1 MQRIQKT
8 VDKVQYEYY
17 YVYIANKRQ
26 QKGERKLKKIEIT
39 EKLEAI
45 FKEVSNKTLK
55 ALEKEKGNH
64 ISKKTEKMIA
74 LCLTLSNYV
83 ENF

>member
-1 MQRIQKT
+1 M
-8 VDKVQYEYY
+8 
-17 YVYIANKRQ
+17 
-26 QKGERKLKKIEIT
+26 KKIEIT
-39 EKLEAI
+39 EKLEVI
-45 FKEVSNKTLK
+45 FKEVSNKTIQ

>member
-1 MQRIQKT
+1 M
-8 VDKVQYEYY
+8 
-17 YVYIANKRQ
+17 
-26 QKGERKLKKIEIT
+26 KKIEIT

-45 FKEVSNKTLK
+45 FKEVSNKTIK

-64 ISKKTEKMIA
+64 ISSKKTEKMIV

>member
-1 MQRIQKT
+1 M
-8 VDKVQYEYY
+8 
-17 YVYIANKRQ
+17 
-26 QKGERKLKKIEIT
+26 KKIEIT

-45 FKEVSNKTLK
+45 FKEVSNKTIE

-64 ISKKTEKMIA
+64 ISKKTEKMIV
-74 LCLTLSNYV
+74 LCITLSNYV